1 MYLQQNE
8 QMDGPK
14 FAPPRQ
20 IRPAPNSPQIR
31 PKFAAKFSGYP
42 VLLEYHTPGRDI
54 IMRSE
59 KSVGGAWGRYS
70 YGGLR
75 MERLSTWSHHWN
87 V

>member
-1 MYLQQNE
+1 M
-8 QMDGPK
+8 
-14 FAPPRQ
+14 APNSPRPQ
-20 IRPAPNSPQIR
+20 IRPAKFAPPQIR